1 MTEPRIH
8 VSTGFNGGVSVNFRA
23 DSAAEL
29 EQLIND
35 AAANSPTLTRLMQQ
49 VGLAVSPVLTEAQ
62 ALQNV
67 QQTFPGAVVQPQ
79 STVGQPL
86 PPVQQPQIIQQ
97 PQYIPQPA
105 QQAQPVQ
112 TNQQRIPGPAGA
124 PPNVA
129 YPGPCAH
136 GDRVYTDK
144 PARGKAWRRWECNTP
159 WTKGAQ
165 GRCEP
170 INVEN

>member
-1 MTEPRIH
+1 MSDEARIN
-8 VSTGFNGGVSVNFRA
+8 VATGFNGGVSVSLRA
-23 DSAAEL
+23 NTAAEF
-29 EQLIND
+29 EQLLAEARQSATLATLLAGI
-35 AAANSPTLTRLMQQ
+35 PTVQI
-49 VGLAVSPVLTEAQ
+49 TEAQ